1 MRRVRRRIVRRTV
14 VLGGMVLIG
23 AAGAA
28 AAVKLTKRDAKRIE
42 QHTGLPPEQL
52 ENKDLD
58 QAMQELNIQAQ
69 PLSAQ
74 EQAVVDKPGSKASAP
89 KAPASAPASTRPKT
103 SAPKAS
109 ASAPAGPDYLAEL
122 ERLAKLRDKGIV
134 TEKEFQAKKKLLL
147 GL

>member
-1 MRRVRRRIVRRTV
+1 
-14 VLGGMVLIG
+14 MVLIG

-28 AAVKLTKRDAKRIE
+28 AAVKLTKRDADRIQ

-52 ENKDLD
+52 EDKDLN

-69 PLSAQ
+69 PLSTD
-74 EQAVVDKPGSKASAP
+74 EQAAVQKPAG
-89 KAPASAPASTRPKT
+89 KT

-109 ASAPAGPDYLAEL
+109 AAAPATPAAPDYIAEL
-122 ERLAKLRDKGIV
+122 ERLAELRDKGIV
-134 TEKEFQAKKKLLL
+134 TEEDFQSKKKLLL

>member
-1 MRRVRRRIVRRTV
+1 MRRTRRRIVRRTV

-28 AAVKLTKRDAKRIE
+28 AAVKLTKRDADRIQ

-52 ENKDLD
+52 EDKDLN

-69 PLSAQ
+69 PLSTD
-74 EQAVVDKPGSKASAP
+74 EQAAVQKPAG
-89 KAPASAPASTRPKT
+89 KT

-109 ASAPAGPDYLAEL
+109 AAAPAAPDYIAEL
-122 ERLAKLRDKGIV
+122 ERLAELRDKGIV
-134 TEKEFQAKKKLLL
+134 TEEDFQSKKKLLL